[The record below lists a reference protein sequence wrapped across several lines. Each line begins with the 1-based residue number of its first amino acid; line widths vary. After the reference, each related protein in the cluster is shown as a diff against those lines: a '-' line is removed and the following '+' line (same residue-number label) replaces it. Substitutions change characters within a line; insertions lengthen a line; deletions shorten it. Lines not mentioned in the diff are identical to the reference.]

1 MVTAL
6 SKFWQHTP
14 PPIIQLKRIGQA
26 LGVNAANAPEKSVD
40 FKPQTFNQ
48 NDINDLGAALG
59 GIAQGRPNDPM
70 LDFLDVDFKVKP
82 HGE

>member
-14 PPIIQLKRIGQA
+14 PPIIQLKRISQA
-26 LGVNAANAPEKSVD
+26 LGVKADLAPEKAVN
-40 FKPQTFNQ
+40 FKSQ
-48 NDINDLGAALG
+48 DITQSDMQDIGGALG

-70 LDFLDVDFKVKP
+70 LDFLDVDFKVTP